1 LYSQLMADGGIE
13 LDPGYYVL
21 ISGTRLA
28 DGSVLNRN
36 VFFTIESGKT
46 TEVELIMRE
55 PVDGVQIIGN
65 FNSEN
70 RFMPV
75 DSQEDKSLLQIAG
88 RNFYVL
94 GLLDGGSE
102 PTTHAMQDISILK
115 NKFEEWGGSMI
126 FIFQDEESLKNFKL
140 KNFNELPSNVTFGIE
155 NGTMLSEAVAN
166 MKLQSKSLPIFLIAN
181 SNNEVVFVLQGYT
194 IGLGEQIVKVLGK
207 I

>member
-1 LYSQLMADGGIE
+1 
-13 LDPGYYVL
+13 
-21 ISGTRLA
+21 
-28 DGSVLNRN
+28 
-36 VFFTIESGKT
+36 
-46 TEVELIMRE
+46 MRE

-75 DSQEDKSLLQIAG
+75 GLDEDKSLLQIAG
-88 RNFYVL
+88 RHFYVL

-115 NKFEEWGGSMI
+115 EKFDEWGGNMI
-126 FIFQDEESLKNFKL
+126 FVFQDEKNLNNFKL
-140 KNFNELPSNVTFGIE
+140 KNFNELPSNVTLGVE
-155 NGTMLSEAVAN
+155 DGTMLSEVVSN
-166 MKLQSKSLPIFLIAN
+166 MKFHNKSLPVFIIAN

-194 IGLGEQIVKVLGK
+194 IGLGERILNVLNK